1 MPKKTLI
8 LSLVIICLSSC
19 KVIWVPDYNAKI
31 EDQIAKTARANDR
44 LYLTLL
50 DALPNKRD
58 YELYKEKYSDIES
71 DINSIQMANE
81 ARNNNADLLVI
92 GKNLKDAFQEA
103 RRYHKERDNL
113 TDGEIKAYQA
123 TMAGFWKP
131 LYLAERGLKINA
143 N

>member
-44 LYLTLL
+44 LYLALL